1 MPTKGSIF
9 SADFILSGSLYDAF
23 MKTCLQAGLNL
34 SCLHSYNTKYANI
47 VCGKLKQFL
56 LAFLSQGNL
65 IAERIFPSP
74 VQHIK
79 LKKKSLPHNSY
90 NLSPFFCL
98 MPLLPEKL
106 LCILSRKRVQDLLY
120 FGVMSLQC
128 EQDST
133 CTQTT
138 RNNLQISQILITRK
152 NIYRMKLKS
161 MNNSPASADDKPRS
175 GTALDDQ

>member
-1 MPTKGSIF
+1 MSTKGSIF

-79 LKKKSLPHNSY
+79 FKKKNPY
-90 NLSPFFCL
+90 P
-98 MPLLPEKL
+98 
-106 LCILSRKRVQDLLY
+106 
-120 FGVMSLQC
+120 
-128 EQDST
+128 
-133 CTQTT
+133 
-138 RNNLQISQILITRK
+138 ITP
-152 NIYRMKLKS
+152 I
-161 MNNSPASADDKPRS
+161 
-175 GTALDDQ
+175 T